1 MCVYMCVVCACVNMY
16 VCVHVWG
23 VCVSCVVCVYMCV
36 VCVTCVVCVR
46 VHSV

>member
-1 MCVYMCVVCACVNMY
+1 MYTVCACVNMY

-23 VCVSCVVCVYMCV
+23 VCVSCVGVCVYMCV